1 MCYLCQNALF
11 FAYLIQVPV
20 IIDIKNWFVVL
31 KTRSEF
37 DKFVNWRW
45 YLNDLD
51 QITFQYHVIQGSNY
65 IVVWA
70 LLNLIMNM
78 KLPVLEPNLYSQLLD

>member
-51 QITFQYHVIQGSNY
+51 YITFQYHVIQGS
-65 IVVWA
+65 
-70 LLNLIMNM
+70 
-78 KLPVLEPNLYSQLLD
+78 KYSCLGLAKSHYEYEITCPGAQFV